1 MLRIVVD
8 TNVFISSLIRGGKPR
23 QLIFKIDGVNV
34 KLVSS
39 EPLLKELV
47 SILAKDKIRRY
58 VSRRDVEEFLKYLG
72 KRMVLVEI
80 KSGFKVVKDDPKDD
94 VVLNTAYSAK
104 ADYIVSGDKHLISL
118 RRFKSIK
125 VVTANEMLK
134 ILGRGN

>member
-104 ADYIVSGDKHLISL
+104 ADYIVSGDKHLTSL